1 MSGFTIQA
9 NSTVITATGT
19 TNRLQVYNCLVNVV
33 RVVKT
38 STARGNAE
46 VPTNIVT
53 NMLCRIRWRS
63 GSERILFDKTT
74 YFRDATLHCRVPA
87 GVTITNKDRIN
98 YKGELFE
105 IVDVQDFRNLGRLLS
120 IEIKRIK

>member
-33 RVVKT
+33 RVART
-38 STARGNAE
+38 NTAAGLTE

-105 IVDVQDFRNLGRLLS
+105 IIDIQDFRNLGRLLS
-120 IEIKRIK
+120 IELKRIK